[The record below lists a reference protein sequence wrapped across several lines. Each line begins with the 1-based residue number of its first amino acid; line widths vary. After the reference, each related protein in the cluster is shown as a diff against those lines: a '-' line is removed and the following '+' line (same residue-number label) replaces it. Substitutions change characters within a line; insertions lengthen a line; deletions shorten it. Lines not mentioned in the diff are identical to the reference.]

1 MSFFYVVKFFI
12 NSLKKIIFT
21 KKVCSFDVKKTTT
34 MNTNYALITGASQ
47 GLGKYLALDLAK
59 RKYNI
64 LLVALPNEN
73 LANLALEI
81 EKLNV
86 KVAFLETDLTKKENI
101 IELAE
106 WTNKF
111 SIEVLINNAGCGG
124 SKYINNASF
133 DYIDTIIQLNIRA
146 TSLIT
151 KLLIP
156 NLTKQSKSYI
166 LNISSM
172 AAFSP
177 IGFKTVYPASKKF
190 IEYFSQG
197 LQEELKSQ
205 NVTVSVVYPG
215 PMKTNPDVSKRI
227 AEQSKFVNA
236 GVVELEDVAKISL
249 NGLFKGKTRIIPG
262 KLNKFSRYILAVLPL
277 KTKVSLLSKAVKKE
291 IDATE

>member
-1 MSFFYVVKFFI
+1 
-12 NSLKKIIFT
+12 
-21 KKVCSFDVKKTTT
+21 

-59 RKYNI
+59 RNYNI

-73 LANLALEI
+73 LADLASEI
-81 EKLNV
+81 KKLNV
-86 KVAFLETDLTKKENI
+86 KVEFLETDLTKKENI
-101 IELAE
+101 LALAS
-106 WTNKF
+106 WANTF

-124 SKYINNASF
+124 SKYINEASF

-197 LQEELKSQ
+197 LQEELKSK

-215 PMKTNPDVSKRI
+215 PMKTNADVSKRI

-262 KLNKFSRYILAVLPL
+262 KLNKFSRYILAILPL
-277 KTKVSLLSKAVKKE
+277 KTKVALLSKAVKKE
-291 IDATE
+291 IDATK